1 MQPIPFTGKRFTNL
15 SLDPTMFELL
25 LIFFLLQAAGTGGAN
40 VLDYLVTVTSQAV
53 SGSTETVCVHLESQM
68 PVTFNISLLMEGEV
82 TVVLME
88 EVVAHPFVRCVPFQ
102 VPAVSSPRVAT
113 LRATFKGP
121 TEHVTENTKIF
132 IIPSGSLP
140 IMQTDKP
147 IYKPGQEVMFRIAT
161 MDFSFLPL
169 NQKYQTVELKD
180 PNHNRIAQW
189 LNQSAAS
196 GILDLSYRLSAES
209 PQGRY
214 VITAWNE
221 AGRQAS
227 QSFEVQEYVLPKF
240 EVKVHLP
247 EVLYVQDIQ
256 PVLKVCGK
264 YTYGKPILGSVKAKV
279 CLQGWRL
286 NTCMTYIKT
295 TDRAGC
301 ASQTLDLAALRKGE
315 GGYIQHL
322 FVESELQ
329 ESGTGVILT
338 GEAQSQV
345 FLSRSTDMVTVLF
358 EEEPPSFRRGI
369 LYEVKVKAIRENS
382 SPVANEL
389 VNLQVNY
396 GATSDTWTQSTNSE
410 GVALFSMNTSLWTQD
425 FVYLQAYH
433 QTCTSQSCRVHKKIV
448 MAFFSKSNSY
458 LKIMSVQGKL
468 PCDQEG
474 LVWAKYIIQGAA
486 LQKGQESLYVYYL
499 VFSRGH
505 FVQNGQLEIAVKEA
519 EVNTGELTVPL
530 RHIRSWAPYAQLVI
544 YTLLPTQEIV
554 ADSYSVP
561 IQKCLNN
568 KVSLKFPSLQE
579 IPGEETSLELT
590 AHPGSLC
597 SLRAIDQSMLL
608 MAPEQE
614 LTVDWMYS
622 KLPLQRLSGYD
633 PRLKDEVSSFQAC
646 HNDIY
651 SVFKEIGVKVITS
664 YSVRTPGPCVL
675 YQPGIHHKVYLVS
688 SEHLGEK
695 GMVGL
700 VGQPGPLG
708 SPDSLAWD
716 ADDIEGFAV
725 ESPVQTVR
733 TYFPET
739 WIWDLVPVGDSGSVN
754 VTHTIPDTITKW
766 VAGAFCTSPV
776 GFGLAPSAQLTAYQP
791 FFVSLTL
798 PYSVVRG
805 EVFTL
810 KASVFSYLPRCIMV
824 QVSLAESDE
833 FTAQA
838 CEGCK
843 YKHCVCEE
851 EARTFRWIL
860 KPAALGEVTIAV
872 SAEALRTQELCGN
885 EVVTVPE
892 RGRTDTVIRKLLVE
906 AEGTK
911 ETITH
916 NALLC
921 PADGPVEKDVSVKL
935 PEVHVEG
942 SVKAF
947 LSVLG
952 DLMGRAMQNLDR
964 LLAMPFGC
972 GEQNMVLFAPNIYI
986 LKYLESTKQLTKD
999 IQEKAVRFLETGYQR
1014 ELNYKHDDGSYSA
1027 FGMNDQSGNTWLTA
1041 FVLKSFGGASPYI
1054 FVDPR
1059 HIGDAKL
1066 WLHRQQKN
1074 NGCFRSVGKL
1084 FHNRMKGGVSDEVS
1098 LTAYITAALLEI
1110 DRDTSNAVLE
1120 KSLSC
1125 LRVAS
1130 GQLENLYLTALLSY
1144 TFTLAGDHE
1153 MRSKFISYL
1162 AKKAKITGGSCHWEL
1177 PDTSGTKTDSL
1188 AVETSSYVLLALLSG
1203 PMLPD
1208 FGLSYASSIVR
1219 WLTLQQNPYGGFS
1232 STQDTVVALQALSL
1246 YSATI
1251 FSPEGESTVV
1261 VSSAGGYKQEFVVNQ
1276 HNRLLYQEV
1285 RLTEVPGEYSI
1296 KATGQGCAFL
1306 QIALHYHIPAPAD
1319 FSAFSITTKTDG
1331 LCDSSRKP
1339 LTVSVE
1345 VRYNG
1350 KRDETNMVI
1359 IKMKLLSGYSLDKP
1373 SREAMLS
1380 QPNVKRVEE
1389 DDGHVILYVD
1399 ELKKMKSNLYSL
1411 TIMEDVPVRNR
1422 KPAVVKV
1429 YDYYQ
1434 TSDEAVSEYSSPCA
1448 DSHGLNEV

>member
-1 MQPIPFTGKRFTNL
+1 
-15 SLDPTMFELL
+15 
-25 LIFFLLQAAGTGGAN
+25 
-40 VLDYLVTVTSQAV
+40 
-53 SGSTETVCVHLESQM
+53 M
-68 PVTFNISLLMEGEV
+68 PVTFNISLLMEGDV

-88 EVVAHPFVRCVPFQ
+88 EVVTHPFFRCVPFQ

-338 GEAQSQV
+338 GEAQSEV
-345 FLSRSTDMVTVLF
+345 FLSRGTDMVTVLF

-369 LYEVKVKAIRENS
+369 LYEVKVRVL
-382 SPVANEL
+382 VAECL
-389 VNLQVNY
+389 CP
-396 GATSDTWTQSTNSE
+396 
-410 GVALFSMNTSLWTQD
+410 SLN
-425 FVYLQAYH
+425 QAYH
-433 QTCTSQSCRVHKKIV
+433 QTCTSQSCRVHKKV

-499 VFSRGH
+499 CLLLNPILVYNLLLSVFFCQQNHDASQSAHVNHSR
-505 FVQNGQLEIAVKEA
+505 FRTPTSNNYCYSSISVLVNKNSVCLDKNIKRSVIA
-519 EVNTGELTVPL
+519 
-530 RHIRSWAPYAQLVI
+530 
-544 YTLLPTQEIV
+544 
-554 ADSYSVP
+554 
-561 IQKCLNN
+561 
-568 KVSLKFPSLQE
+568 FPHQ
-579 IPGEETSLELT
+579 
-590 AHPGSLC
+590 
-597 SLRAIDQSMLL
+597 
-608 MAPEQE
+608 
-614 LTVDWMYS
+614 MYS

-688 SEHLGEK
+688 PEHLGEK
-695 GMVGL
+695 GMVSL
-700 VGQPGPLG
+700 VGQPGPLD
-708 SPDSLAWD
+708 SSDSLAWD

-824 QVSLAESDE
+824 QVILAESDE

-906 AEGTK
+906 VGM
-911 ETITH
+911 
-916 NALLC
+916 LL
-921 PADGPVEKDVSVKL
+921 
-935 PEVHVEG
+935 
-942 SVKAF
+942 
-947 LSVLG
+947 
-952 DLMGRAMQNLDR
+952 R
-964 LLAMPFGC
+964 
-972 GEQNMVLFAPNIYI
+972 
-986 LKYLESTKQLTKD
+986 
-999 IQEKAVRFLETGYQR
+999 YQR

-1120 KSLSC
+1120 KS
-1125 LRVAS
+1125 
-1130 GQLENLYLTALLSY
+1130 
-1144 TFTLAGDHE
+1144 F
-1153 MRSKFISYL
+1153 
-1162 AKKAKITGGSCHWEL
+1162 
-1177 PDTSGTKTDSL
+1177 
-1188 AVETSSYVLLALLSG
+1188 
-1203 PMLPD
+1203 
-1208 FGLSYASSIVR
+1208 
-1219 WLTLQQNPYGGFS
+1219 
-1232 STQDTVVALQALSL
+1232 
-1246 YSATI
+1246 
-1251 FSPEGESTVV
+1251 PEGESTVV

-1285 RLTEVPGEYSI
+1285 RLMEVPGEYSI

-1448 DSHGLNEV
+1448 DTSGFLQVTA

>member
-1 MQPIPFTGKRFTNL
+1 MYCKYILLYRVWMGKRFTNL
-15 SLDPTMFELL
+15 SSDTAMFQLL
-25 LIFFLLQAAGTGGAN
+25 LLPFLLQAAGTGGAD
-40 VLDYLVTVTSQAV
+40 VLDYLVTVTSQTV

-68 PVTFNISLLMEGEV
+68 PVTFNISLLMEGDD

-88 EVVAHPFVRCVPFQ
+88 EVAAHPVFRCVPFQ

-121 TEHVTENTKIF
+121 TEIVTENTKIF

-161 MDFSFLPL
+161 VDFSFLPL

-196 GILDLSYRLSAES
+196 GILDFSYRLSAES
-209 PQGRY
+209 PQGSY
-214 VITAWNE
+214 VFTVWDE

-227 QSFEVQEYVLPKF
+227 QSFEVQEYVLPKY

-247 EVLYVQDIQ
+247 AFLHVQDTKA
-256 PVLKVCGK
+256 VLKVCGK
-264 YTYGKPILGSVKAKV
+264 YTYGKPVLGSVKAK
-279 CLQGWRL
+279 
-286 NTCMTYIKT
+286 
-295 TDRAGC
+295 TDRGGC
-301 ASQTLDLAALRKGE
+301 ASQTLDIPALRRGVL
-315 GGYIQHL
+315 GNTRNLY
-322 FVESELQ
+322 VESELE
-329 ESGTGVILT
+329 ESGTGVILK
-338 GEAQSQV
+338 GEAHSV
-345 FLSRSTDMVTVLF
+345 IFRSTDMENVLF
-358 EEEPPSFRRGI
+358 EEAPPTFRRGI
-369 LYEVKVKAIRENS
+369 LYEVKLKAVGEAL
-382 SPVANEL
+382 SPMANKV
-389 VNLQVNY
+389 VNLRVNY
-396 GATSDTWTQSTNSE
+396 GAISETWMQRTNSE
-410 GVALFSMNTSLWTQD
+410 GIAFFSLNTSHWTQD
-425 FVYLQAYH
+425 RVKLRARP
-433 QTCTSQSCRVHKKIV
+433 QTCPSRICIREKTVK
-448 MAFFSKSNSY
+448 AFFSKSNSY
-458 LKIMSVQGKL
+458 LKIMVVQGKL

-474 LVWAKYIIQGAA
+474 LVRANYIIQSTA
-486 LQKGQESLYVYYL
+486 LQKGQESLYFYYL

-505 FVQNGQLEIAVKEA
+505 LVQNGQLEIAVKEA

-530 RHIRSWAPYAQLVI
+530 RQIRSWAPYAQLVI

-568 KVSLKFPSLQE
+568 KVSLKFPSLQQL
-579 IPGEETSLELT
+579 PGEETSLELT

-622 KLPLQRLSGYD
+622 QLPLQRLSGYNW
-633 PRLKDEVSSFQAC
+633 RVKDDVSSFLFYQRS

-664 YSVRTPGPCVL
+664 YIVRTPEVL
-675 YQPGIHHKVYLVS
+675 GRSRRPGIIIDPS
-688 SEHLGEK
+688 SDTFK
-695 GMVGL
+695 KRGMT
-700 VGQPGPLG
+700 
-708 SPDSLAWD
+708 SMLAVQYD
-716 ADDIEGFAV
+716 EGVA
-725 ESPVQTVR
+725 EEPPVQTIR

-824 QVSLAESDE
+824 QVSLAESAE

-851 EARTFRWIL
+851 ESRTFRWIL
-860 KPAALGEVTIAV
+860 KPAALGEVTFAV
-872 SAEALRTQELCGN
+872 SAEALRTQEICGN

-892 RGRTDTVIRKLLVE
+892 RGRTDTVVRKLLVE

-911 ETITH
+911 ETVTH

-964 LLAMPFGC
+964 LLAMPYGC

-986 LKYLESTKQLTKD
+986 LRYLETTKQLTKR

-1014 ELNYKHDDGSYSA
+1014 ELNYKHNDGSYSA
-1027 FGMNDQSGNTWLTA
+1027 FGKSDQSGNTWLTA
-1041 FVLKSFGGASPYI
+1041 FVLKSFGGAGPYI

-1059 HIGDAKL
+1059 HIDDAKL
-1066 WLHRQQKN
+1066 WLHRQQNN

-1084 FHNRMKGGVSDEVS
+1084 LNNRMKGGVSDEVS

-1110 DRDTSNAVLE
+1110 DRNASNVVLE

-1125 LRVAS
+1125 LRDAS

-1188 AVETSSYVLLALLSG
+1188 AVEMTSYVLLALLSG

-1219 WLTLQQNPYGGFS
+1219 WLSLQQNPYGGFS

-1246 YSATI
+1246 YSTTI

-1276 HNRLLYQEV
+1276 HNRLLYQED
-1285 RLTEVPGEYSI
+1285 RLMEVPGEYSI
-1296 KATGQGCAFL
+1296 KATGRGCMFV

-1319 FSAFSITTKTDG
+1319 FSAFSITAKADG
-1331 LCDSSRKP
+1331 LCNSSRKP
-1339 LTVSVE
+1339 LTVSVG

-1359 IKMKLLSGYSLDKP
+1359 IKVKLLSGYSLDKP
-1373 SREAMLS
+1373 SRQAMLS

-1399 ELKKMKSNLYSL
+1399 ELKKMKSNLYTL

-1448 DSHGLNEV
+1448 DSHGLNEL

>member
-1 MQPIPFTGKRFTNL
+1 MC
-15 SLDPTMFELL
+15 ELL
-25 LIFFLLQAAGTGGAN
+25 LIFVLLQAAGTGGTN

-53 SGSTETVCVHLESQM
+53 SGSTETVCVHLESQV
-68 PVTFNISLLMEGEV
+68 PVTVNISLLMEGDE

-88 EVVAHPFVRCVPFQ
+88 EVVAPPFYRCVPFQ
-102 VPAVSSPRVAT
+102 IPAVFSHRVAT
-113 LRATFKGP
+113 LHATFKGP
-121 TEHVTENTKIF
+121 TEHVTENTRIF

-161 MDFSFLPL
+161 VDFSFLPL
-169 NQKYQTVELKD
+169 NQKYKTVELKD
-180 PNHNRIAQW
+180 SNHNRIAQW

-196 GILDLSYRLSAES
+196 GILDFSYRLSAES
-209 PQGRY
+209 PQGSY
-214 VITAWNE
+214 VITAWDE
-221 AGRQAS
+221 IGRQAS
-227 QSFEVQEYVLPKF
+227 QSFEVQEFVLQKF

-247 EVLYVQDIQ
+247 AFWLVQDTKAA
-256 PVLKVCGK
+256 LKVCGK
-264 YTYGKPILGSVKAKV
+264 YTYGKPVQGSVKAKV
-279 CLQGWRL
+279 CLDPEM
-286 NTCMTYIKT
+286 TYECMTYNMT
-295 TDRAGC
+295 TDRVGC
-301 ASQTLDLAALRKGE
+301 ASQTLDPPALVIPDYGLPSV
-315 GGYIQHL
+315 HL
-322 FVESELQ
+322 FVESELE
-329 ESGTGVILT
+329 ESGTGVIVRGST
-338 GEAQSQV
+338 IWEMYYN
-345 FLSRSTDMVTVLF
+345 TDMKIVFF
-358 EEEPPSFRRGI
+358 EKAPATFRRGI
-369 LYEVKVKAIRENS
+369 LYEVKLKAIRRIHS
-382 SPVANEL
+382 PRTFPIFPVANEL
-389 VNLQVNY
+389 INLRVNY
-396 GATSDTWTQSTNSE
+396 GATSDTWTQRTNRE
-410 GVALFSMNTSLWTQD
+410 GIALFSLNTSHWAQD
-425 FVYLQAYH
+425 HVKLQAYP
-433 QTCTSQSCRVHKKIV
+433 QTCTSQYCRHEKTVK
-448 MAFFSKSNSY
+448 AFFSKSNSY
-458 LKIMSVQGKL
+458 LKIMPVQGEL

-474 LVWAKYIIQGAA
+474 HIWANYIIQGAA
-486 LQKGQESLYVYYL
+486 LQKGQDSLYFYYL

-505 FVQNGQLEIAVKEA
+505 LVLNGQLEIAVKEA

-530 RHIRSWAPYAQLVI
+530 RQIRSWAPYAQLVI

-554 ADSYSVP
+554 ADSDSVP
-561 IQKCLNN
+561 IQKCFNN
-568 KVSLKFPSLQE
+568 KVSLKFPSVQE
-579 IPGEETSLELT
+579 LPGEETLLELT

-597 SLRAIDQSMLL
+597 SLRAIDQSILL

-622 KLPLQRLSGYD
+622 QLPLQRLSGYH
-633 PRLKDEVSSFQAC
+633 RRVKDEVSSFLIC
-646 HNDIY
+646 RKSHNDIY
-651 SVFKEIGVKVITS
+651 SVFKKIGVKVITS
-664 YSVRTPGPCVL
+664 YSMRAPGSCRSREPETFK
-675 YQPGIHHKVYLVS
+675 HKD
-688 SEHLGEK
+688 LGRP
-695 GMVGL
+695 MS
-700 VGQPGPLG
+700 GQERIQYTDKATEEPL
-708 SPDSLAWD
+708 
-716 ADDIEGFAV
+716 E
-725 ESPVQTVR
+725 QTVR

-754 VTHTIPDTITKW
+754 VTHTLPDTITKW

-824 QVSLAESDE
+824 QVSLMESAE

-851 EARTFRWIL
+851 ESRTFRWIL

-885 EVVTVPE
+885 EVVTTPE
-892 RGRTDTVIRKLLVE
+892 RGRIDTVVRKLLVE

-911 ETITH
+911 DTITH

-921 PADGPVEKDVSVKL
+921 LADGPVEKDVSVKL

-964 LLAMPFGC
+964 LLAMPYGC

-986 LKYLESTKQLTKD
+986 LRYLESTKQLTKA
-999 IQEKAVRFLETGYQR
+999 IQEKAICFLKTGYQR
-1014 ELNYKHDDGSYSA
+1014 ELNYKHNDGSYSA
-1027 FGMNDQSGNTWLTA
+1027 FGKHDQSGNTWLTA

-1066 WLHRQQKN
+1066 WLHRQQNK

-1084 FHNRMKGGVSDEVS
+1084 FNNGMKGGVSDEVS

-1110 DRDTSNAVLE
+1110 DRNTSNAVLE

-1125 LRVAS
+1125 LRNAS

-1162 AKKAKITGGSCHWEL
+1162 AKKAKNTGHWEL
-1177 PDTSGTKTDSL
+1177 PGTSGTKTDSL
-1188 AVETSSYVLLALLSG
+1188 AVEMTSYVLLALLSG

-1208 FGLSYASSIVR
+1208 FGLSYMSGIVR
-1219 WLTLQQNPYGGFS
+1219 WLSLQQNPYGGFS

-1246 YSATI
+1246 YSATT

-1261 VSSAGGYKQEFVVNQ
+1261 VSSAGGYKREFVVNQ
-1276 HNRLLYQEV
+1276 HNRLLYQED

-1296 KATGQGCAFL
+1296 KATGRGCTFV

-1319 FSAFSITTKTDG
+1319 FTAFSITAKADG

-1339 LTVSVE
+1339 LTVSVG

-1359 IKMKLLSGYSLDKP
+1359 IKVKLLSGYSLDKP

-1389 DDGHVILYVD
+1389 DDGHIFLYVD
-1399 ELKKMKSNLYSL
+1399 ELTKMKSNLYSL
-1411 TIMEDVPVRNR
+1411 TITEDVPVRNR

-1448 DSHGLNEV
+1448 DSHGFNEL